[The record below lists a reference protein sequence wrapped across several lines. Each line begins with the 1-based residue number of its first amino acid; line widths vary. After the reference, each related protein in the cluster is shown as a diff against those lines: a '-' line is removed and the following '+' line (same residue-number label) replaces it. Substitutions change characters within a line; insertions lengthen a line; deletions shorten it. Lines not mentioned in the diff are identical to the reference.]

1 MPALFLATQEYVPL
15 FILVT
20 FVKISSLRVLPF
32 PMKEVMILT
41 FDTVFRTA
49 LPLKLQDTS
58 LEGSALTVHTKD
70 ALLFA
75 GMETNIE
82 DGDTLGRQANSVRL
96 RTSIR

>member
-1 MPALFLATQEYVPL
+1 MPALFLATQVYVPL

-20 FVKISSLRVLPF
+20 FVKISSLRLFPF
-32 PMKEVMILT
+32 PMNEVMILT
-41 FDTVFRTA
+41 FDTLLRTG

-58 LEGSALTVHTKD
+58 LEGSAVTEHTKD

-82 DGDTLGRQANSVRL
+82 DGDTLGKQANSVKL